1 MQEFEE
7 DYYAILGVEE
17 TAAPEDIKRAYIKLA
32 KRLHPDRFPND
43 PEQRAMAQREFA
55 KVTRAHN
62 IISDSERR
70 AEYDAL
76 RLLHRNKEQNEMLAS
91 QTHIQALQENGQS
104 VSEAGD
110 VPSNT
115 VSSPKVSA
123 NELAAIT
130 TTTTESNINVKWA
143 NKHLEKADELLK
155 QKQYQEAESAMKEAI
170 RLVPKD
176 PRYHNKLAEIY
187 LARGWY
193 TLAMTEVQT
202 ALRGDP
208 RDGQAKMLET
218 QIKQKIKEQE
228 ITRADAKA
236 KQTLMGKIKGLFSK
250 K

>member
-17 TAAPEDIKRAYIKLA
+17 TAAAEEIRRAYIKLA

-43 PEQRAMAQREFA
+43 PDQRALAQREFA

-62 IISDSERR
+62 IISDGEKR

-76 RLLHRNKEQNEMLAS
+76 RRLHRNKEQSELLS
-91 QTHIQALQENGQS
+91 GQHL
-104 VSEAGD
+104 VGDVEAGQD
-110 VPSNT
+110 EASNT
-115 VSSPKVSA
+115 VASPKVSA
-123 NELAAIT
+123 SELQAIT
-130 TTTTESNINVKWA
+130 TTTAESNINVKWA
-143 NKHLEKADELLK
+143 NKHLERADELLK
-155 QKQYQEAESAMKEAI
+155 IKQYQEAEIAMKEAI

-176 PRYHNKLAEIY
+176 PKYHNKLAEVY
-187 LARGWY
+187 QARGWY

-202 ALRGDP
+202 ALRMDP
-208 RDGQAKMLET
+208 RDTQARNLEAG
-218 QIKQKIKEQE
+218 IKSKIKEQE

>member
-17 TAAPEDIKRAYIKLA
+17 TAAAEEIRRAYIKLA

-43 PEQRAMAQREFA
+43 PEQRALAQREFA

-62 IISDSERR
+62 IISDAEKR

-76 RLLHRNKEQNEMLAS
+76 RRLHLSKEQSELLS
-91 QTHIQALQENGQS
+91 GQHL
-104 VSEAGD
+104 VSDVEAGNAD
-110 VPSNT
+110 ASN
-115 VSSPKVSA
+115 VVASPRVSA
-123 NELAAIT
+123 SELQAIT

-143 NKHLEKADELLK
+143 NKHLERADELLK
-155 QKQYQEAESAMKEAI
+155 IKQFQEAEIAMKEAI

-176 PRYHNKLAEIY
+176 PKYHNKLAEVY
-187 LARGWY
+187 QARGWY

-202 ALRGDP
+202 ALRMDP
-208 RDGQAKMLET
+208 RDSQARLLET
-218 QIKQKIKEQE
+218 QVKQKIKEQE

>member
-7 DYYAILGVEE
+7 DYYAILGVEQ
-17 TAAPEDIKRAYIKLA
+17 TAAAEEIRRAYNKLA

-43 PEQRAMAQREFA
+43 PDQRALAQREFA

-62 IISDSERR
+62 IISDGEKR

-76 RLLHRNKEQNEMLAS
+76 RRLHRNKEQSELLS
-91 QTHIQALQENGQS
+91 GQHL
-104 VSEAGD
+104 VGDVEAGQD
-110 VPSNT
+110 EASNT
-115 VSSPKVSA
+115 VASPKVSA
-123 NELAAIT
+123 SELQAIT
-130 TTTTESNINVKWA
+130 TTTAESNINVKWA
-143 NKHLEKADELLK
+143 NKHLERADELLK
-155 QKQYQEAESAMKEAI
+155 IKQYQEAEIAMKEAI

-176 PRYHNKLAEIY
+176 PKYHNKLAEVY
-187 LARGWY
+187 QARGWY

-202 ALRGDP
+202 ALRMDP
-208 RDGQAKMLET
+208 RDTQARNLEAG
-218 QIKQKIKEQE
+218 IKSKIKEQE

>member
-17 TAAPEDIKRAYIKLA
+17 TAAAEEIRRAYIKLA

-43 PEQRAMAQREFA
+43 PEQRALAQREFA

-62 IISDSERR
+62 IISDVEKR

-76 RLLHRNKEQNEMLAS
+76 RRLHLNKEQSELLS
-91 QTHIQALQENGQS
+91 GQHL
-104 VSEAGD
+104 VSDVEAGNAD
-110 VPSNT
+110 ASN
-115 VSSPKVSA
+115 VVASPRVSA
-123 NELAAIT
+123 SELQAIT

-143 NKHLEKADELLK
+143 NKHLERADELLK
-155 QKQYQEAESAMKEAI
+155 IKQFQEAEIAMKEAI

-176 PRYHNKLAEIY
+176 PKYHNKLAEVY
-187 LARGWY
+187 QARGWY

-202 ALRGDP
+202 ALRMDP
-208 RDGQAKMLET
+208 RDSQARLLET

>member
-76 RLLHRNKEQNEMLAS
+76 RILHRTKEQNEMLAS
-91 QTHIQALQENGQS
+91 QTQVQALGENGNT
-104 VSEAGD
+104 ATGD
-110 VPSNT
+110 LQSNT

-123 NELAAIT
+123 NDLAAIT
-130 TTTTESNINVKWA
+130 TTSTESNINVKWA

-155 QKQYQEAESAMKEAI
+155 QKHYQEAESAMKEAI

-202 ALRGDP
+202 SLRTDP
-208 RDGQAKMLET
+208 RDAQARILET

>member
-17 TAAPEDIKRAYIKLA
+17 TAAAEEIRRAYIKLA

-43 PEQRAMAQREFA
+43 PEQRALAQREFA

-62 IISDSERR
+62 IISDAEKR

-76 RLLHRNKEQNEMLAS
+76 RRLHLNKEQSEL
-91 QTHIQALQENGQS
+91 LPGQHL
-104 VSEAGD
+104 VSD
-110 VPSNT
+110 VESGKVDASNT
-115 VSSPKVSA
+115 VASPRVSA
-123 NELAAIT
+123 SELQAIT

-143 NKHLEKADELLK
+143 NKHLERADELLK
-155 QKQYQEAESAMKEAI
+155 IKQYQEAEIAMKEAI

-176 PRYHNKLAEIY
+176 PKYHNKLAEVY
-187 LARGWY
+187 QARGWY

-202 ALRGDP
+202 ALRMDP
-208 RDGQAKMLET
+208 RDSQARLLET

>member
-17 TAAPEDIKRAYIKLA
+17 TAAVDEIRRAYIKLA

-43 PEQRAMAQREFA
+43 PDQRALAQREFA

-62 IISDSERR
+62 IISDGEKR
-70 AEYDAL
+70 AEYDTL
-76 RLLHRNKEQNEMLAS
+76 RRLHKNKEQSELLS
-91 QTHIQALQENGQS
+91 GQHI
-104 VSEAGD
+104 VSDMEAGQD
-110 VPSNT
+110 EASNA
-115 VSSPKVSA
+115 VASPRVSA
-123 NELAAIT
+123 AELQAIT
-130 TTTTESNINVKWA
+130 TSTAESNINVKWA
-143 NKHLEKADELLK
+143 NKHLERADELLK
-155 QKQYQEAESAMKEAI
+155 IKQYQEAEIAMKEAI

-176 PRYHNKLAEIY
+176 PKYHNKLAEVY
-187 LARGWY
+187 QSRGWY

-202 ALRGDP
+202 ALRMDP
-208 RDGQAKMLET
+208 RDTQARNLET
-218 QIKQKIKEQE
+218 QIKSKIKEQE

>member
-17 TAAPEDIKRAYIKLA
+17 TAAAEEIRRAYIKLA

-43 PEQRAMAQREFA
+43 PDQRALAQREFA

-62 IISDSERR
+62 IISDGEKR

-76 RLLHRNKEQNEMLAS
+76 RRLHRNKEQSELLS
-91 QTHIQALQENGQS
+91 GQHL
-104 VSEAGD
+104 VGDVEAGQD
-110 VPSNT
+110 EASNT
-115 VSSPKVSA
+115 VASPKVSA
-123 NELAAIT
+123 SELQAIT
-130 TTTTESNINVKWA
+130 TTTAESNINVKWA
-143 NKHLEKADELLK
+143 NKHLERADELLK
-155 QKQYQEAESAMKEAI
+155 IKQYQEAEIAMKEAI

-176 PRYHNKLAEIY
+176 PKYHNKLAEVY
-187 LARGWY
+187 QARGWY

-202 ALRGDP
+202 ALRMDP
-208 RDGQAKMLET
+208 RDTQARNLET
-218 QIKQKIKEQE
+218 QIKSKIKEQE
-228 ITRADAKA
+228 ITRADNKA

>member
-17 TAAPEDIKRAYIKLA
+17 TAAAEEIRRAYIKLA

-43 PEQRAMAQREFA
+43 PDQRALAQREFA

-62 IISDSERR
+62 IISDGEKR

-76 RLLHRNKEQNEMLAS
+76 RRLHRNKEQSELLS
-91 QTHIQALQENGQS
+91 GQHL
-104 VSEAGD
+104 VGDVEAGQD
-110 VPSNT
+110 EASNT
-115 VSSPKVSA
+115 VASPKVSA
-123 NELAAIT
+123 TELQAIT
-130 TTTTESNINVKWA
+130 TTTAESNINVKWA
-143 NKHLEKADELLK
+143 NKHLERADELLK
-155 QKQYQEAESAMKEAI
+155 IKQYQEAEIAMKEAI

-176 PRYHNKLAEIY
+176 PKYHNKLAEVY
-187 LARGWY
+187 QARGWY

-202 ALRGDP
+202 ALRMDP
-208 RDGQAKMLET
+208 RDTQARNLESG
-218 QIKQKIKEQE
+218 IKSKIKEQE

>member
-17 TAAPEDIKRAYIKLA
+17 TAAAEEIRRAYIKLA
-32 KRLHPDRFPND
+32 KRLHPDRYPND
-43 PEQRAMAQREFA
+43 PEQRALAQREFA

-62 IISDSERR
+62 IISDAEKR

-76 RLLHRNKEQNEMLAS
+76 RRLHLNKEQSELLSGQHLVSDVEAS
-91 QTHIQALQENGQS
+91 A
-104 VSEAGD
+104 AD
-110 VPSNT
+110 ASN
-115 VSSPKVSA
+115 VVASPRVSA
-123 NELAAIT
+123 SELQAIT
-130 TTTTESNINVKWA
+130 TSTTESNINVKWA
-143 NKHLEKADELLK
+143 NKHLERADELLK
-155 QKQYQEAESAMKEAI
+155 IKQFQEAEIAMKEAI

-176 PRYHNKLAEIY
+176 PKYHNKLAEVY
-187 LARGWY
+187 QARGWY

-202 ALRGDP
+202 ALRMDP
-208 RDGQAKMLET
+208 RDTQARLLET

>member
-7 DYYAILGVEE
+7 DYYAILGVDD
-17 TAAPEDIKRAYIKLA
+17 TAAPEEIKRAYIKLA

-43 PEQRAMAQREFA
+43 PEQRSMAQREFA

-62 IISDSERR
+62 IVSDAERR

-76 RLLHRNKEQNEMLAS
+76 RILHRTKEQNEL
-91 QTHIQALQENGQS
+91 LNGQKT
-104 VSEAGD
+104 EGDGTAQGD

-115 VSSPKVSA
+115 VSSPRVSA
-123 NELAAIT
+123 SSMDAIT

-155 QKQYQEAESAMKEAI
+155 QKHYQEAESAMKEAI

-176 PRYHNKLAEIY
+176 PKYHNKLAEIY

-202 ALRGDP
+202 ALRSDA
-208 RDGQAKMLET
+208 RDSQAKMIEA
-218 QIKQKIKEQE
+218 QIKSKIKEQE

>member
-17 TAAPEDIKRAYIKLA
+17 TAAAEEIRRAYIKLA

-43 PEQRAMAQREFA
+43 PEQRALAQREFA

-62 IISDSERR
+62 IVSDAEKR

-76 RLLHRNKEQNEMLAS
+76 RRLHLNKEQSELLS
-91 QTHIQALQENGQS
+91 GQHL
-104 VSEAGD
+104 VSD
-110 VPSNT
+110 VESGKVDASNT
-115 VSSPKVSA
+115 VASPRVSA
-123 NELAAIT
+123 SELQAIT

-143 NKHLEKADELLK
+143 NKHLERADELLK
-155 QKQYQEAESAMKEAI
+155 IKQYQEAEIAMKEAI

-176 PRYHNKLAEIY
+176 PKYHNKLAEVY
-187 LARGWY
+187 QARGWY

-202 ALRGDP
+202 ALRMDP
-208 RDGQAKMLET
+208 RDSQARLLET

>member
-17 TAAPEDIKRAYIKLA
+17 TAAAEEIRRAYIKLA

-43 PEQRAMAQREFA
+43 PEQRALAQREFA

-62 IISDSERR
+62 IISDAEKR

-76 RLLHRNKEQNEMLAS
+76 RRLHLNKEQSELLS
-91 QTHIQALQENGQS
+91 GQHL
-104 VSEAGD
+104 VSD
-110 VPSNT
+110 VESGKVDASNT
-115 VSSPKVSA
+115 VASPRVSA
-123 NELAAIT
+123 SELQAIT

-143 NKHLEKADELLK
+143 NKHLERADELLK
-155 QKQYQEAESAMKEAI
+155 IKQYQEAEIAMKEAI

-176 PRYHNKLAEIY
+176 PKYHNKLAEVY
-187 LARGWY
+187 QARGWY

-202 ALRGDP
+202 ALRMDP
-208 RDGQAKMLET
+208 RDSQARLLET

>member
-17 TAAPEDIKRAYIKLA
+17 TAAAEEIRRAYIKLA

-43 PEQRAMAQREFA
+43 PEQRALAQREFA

-62 IISDSERR
+62 IISDAEKR

-76 RLLHRNKEQNEMLAS
+76 RRLHLNKEQSELLS
-91 QTHIQALQENGQS
+91 GQHL
-104 VSEAGD
+104 VGD
-110 VPSNT
+110 VESQKDIASNT
-115 VSSPKVSA
+115 VSSPRISA
-123 NELAAIT
+123 SELQAIT

-143 NKHLEKADELLK
+143 NKHLERADELLK
-155 QKQYQEAESAMKEAI
+155 IKQYQEAEIAMKEAI

-176 PRYHNKLAEIY
+176 PKYHNKLAEVY
-187 LARGWY
+187 QARGWY

-202 ALRGDP
+202 ALRMDP
-208 RDGQAKMLET
+208 RDSQARLLET

>member
-17 TAAPEDIKRAYIKLA
+17 TAAADEIRRAYIKLA

-43 PEQRAMAQREFA
+43 ADQRALAQREFA

-62 IISDSERR
+62 IISDGEKR

-76 RLLHRNKEQNEMLAS
+76 RRLHRNKEQSELLS
-91 QTHIQALQENGQS
+91 GQHL
-104 VSEAGD
+104 VGDVEAGQD
-110 VPSNT
+110 EASNT
-115 VSSPKVSA
+115 VASPKVSA
-123 NELAAIT
+123 SELQAIT
-130 TTTTESNINVKWA
+130 TTTAESNINVKWA
-143 NKHLEKADELLK
+143 NKHLERADELLK
-155 QKQYQEAESAMKEAI
+155 IKQYQEAEIAMKEAI

-176 PRYHNKLAEIY
+176 PKYHNKLAEVY
-187 LARGWY
+187 QARGWY

-202 ALRGDP
+202 ALRMEP
-208 RDGQAKMLET
+208 RDTQARNLET
-218 QIKQKIKEQE
+218 QIKSKIKEQE
-228 ITRADAKA
+228 ITRADIKA

>member
-17 TAAPEDIKRAYIKLA
+17 TAAAEEIRRAYIKLA

-43 PEQRAMAQREFA
+43 PEQRALAQREFA

-62 IISDSERR
+62 IISDAEKR

-76 RLLHRNKEQNEMLAS
+76 RRLHLNKEQSELLS
-91 QTHIQALQENGQS
+91 GQHL
-104 VSEAGD
+104 VSDVEAGNAD
-110 VPSNT
+110 ASN
-115 VSSPKVSA
+115 VVASPRVSA
-123 NELAAIT
+123 SELQAIT

-143 NKHLEKADELLK
+143 NKHLERADELLK
-155 QKQYQEAESAMKEAI
+155 IKQFQEAEIAMKEAI

-176 PRYHNKLAEIY
+176 PKYHNKLAEVY
-187 LARGWY
+187 QARGWY

-202 ALRGDP
+202 ALRMDP
-208 RDGQAKMLET
+208 RDSQARLLET

>member
-17 TAAPEDIKRAYIKLA
+17 TAAADEIRRAYIKLA

-43 PEQRAMAQREFA
+43 PDQRALAQREFA

-62 IISDSERR
+62 IISDGEKR
-70 AEYDAL
+70 AEYDTL
-76 RLLHRNKEQNEMLAS
+76 RRLHKNKEQSELLSGQHLLA
-91 QTHIQALQENGQS
+91 GM
-104 VSEAGD
+104 EAGQVD
-110 VPSNT
+110 ASNT
-115 VSSPKVSA
+115 VASPKVSA
-123 NELAAIT
+123 ADLQAIT
-130 TTTTESNINVKWA
+130 TTTAESNINVKWA
-143 NKHLEKADELLK
+143 NKHLERADELLK
-155 QKQYQEAESAMKEAI
+155 IKQYQEAEIAMKEAI

-176 PRYHNKLAEIY
+176 PKYHNKLAEVY
-187 LARGWY
+187 QARGWY

-202 ALRGDP
+202 ALRMDP
-208 RDGQAKMLET
+208 RDTQARNLET
-218 QIKQKIKEQE
+218 QIKSKIKEQE